1 MDDKKLL
8 NLAIAVIVVFL
19 GGVTLKVAR
28 PVLFPFFLALFL
40 SYIIE
45 PVSGLLVRLKV
56 PRKVAQPVV
65 ILALFV
71 LLYVLGLFLYASGKA
86 FAAELPKYGQRIIDL
101 ARGLES
107 GSPGSP
113 VRLRIA
119 SYLEQVE
126 LKTIASLVVTG
137 LGPVLSFL
145 WKLVLLFLFL
155 VFIVAGRGRLK
166 GKLRAGVDPGQAEKV
181 LAAVGTID
189 ENVRKYLVIK
199 TVMSLINGLTVW
211 LVLTLFGV
219 DFALIFGFLAF
230 ALNYIPSV
238 GSIVATVLRVAF
250 AFFQFGTIWV
260 PLWILV
266 ITTGADT
273 VMGNVVEPRIM
284 GKGLGLSPLVVLFS
298 LLLWG
303 WLWGI
308 PGMIL
313 AVPIMSGIKI
323 VCENVPGLRPVAILI
338 GP

>member
-1 MDDKKLL
+1 LEDKKLL

-19 GGVTLKVAR
+19 AGVTLKVAR
-28 PVLFPFFLALFL
+28 PILFPFFLALFL

-45 PVSGLLVRLKV
+45 PVAGFLVRLKV
-56 PRKVAQPVV
+56 PRKVAQSVV
-65 ILALFV
+65 ILALFI
-71 LLYVLGLFLYASGKA
+71 LLYVLGLLLYTSGKS

-101 ARGLES
+101 ARRLES
-107 GSPGSP
+107 GSFGVP
-113 VRLRIA
+113 VKLRIA

-155 VFIVAGRGRLK
+155 VFIVAGRGRLA
-166 GKLRAGVDPGQAEKV
+166 GKLRAGVDPEQAEKV
-181 LAAVGTID
+181 LAATGTID
-189 ENVRKYLVIK
+189 ASVRKYLVIK
-199 TVMSLINGLTVW
+199 TVMGLINGFTVW
-211 LVLTLFGV
+211 FVLTLFGV

-238 GSIVATVLRVAF
+238 GSIIATVLRVVF
-250 AFFQFGTIWV
+250 AFFQLGTIWG
-260 PLWILV
+260 PLWILI

-273 VMGNVVEPRIM
+273 VMGNVVEPRVM
-284 GKGLGLSPLVVLFS
+284 GKGLGLSPLVVIFS

-308 PGMIL
+308 PGMVL
-313 AVPIMSGIKI
+313 AVPIMSGVKI
-323 VCENVPGLRPVAILI
+323 VCENVPGLKPVAILI